1 MMVMLAAPTAPQT
14 RETISV
20 LSIGSHLA
28 MYMFVLNKA
37 QFVFIASI
45 RKHRTDCKFQ
55 SNTVTMKGIHDRS
68 DTSCLTYLRFLQ
80 AHHLEGVLACQVLQ
94 MQQQTL
100 I

>member
-1 MMVMLAAPTAPQT
+1 MVMLAAPTAPQT

-45 RKHRTDCKFQ
+45 GKHRTECKFQ
-55 SNTVTMKGIHDRS
+55 SNTVTMNS
-68 DTSCLTYLRFLQ
+68 DASCLTYLRFMQ
-80 AHHLEGVLACQVLQ
+80 TNHLEGVLACQVLQ